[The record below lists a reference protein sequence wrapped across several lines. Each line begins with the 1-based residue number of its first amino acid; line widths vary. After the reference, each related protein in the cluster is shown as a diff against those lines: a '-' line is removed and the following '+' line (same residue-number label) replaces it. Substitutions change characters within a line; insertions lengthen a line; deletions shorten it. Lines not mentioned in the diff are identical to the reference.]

1 MAKMKRNKTSPPAES
16 DLGEAVTLLAE
27 ELKVLRIVI
36 DELREELQWKNQ
48 NRDTD
53 FSLLTSRPIHSCSLD
68 PTSRDF
74 AVNSV
79 SQETVERLRTEL
91 TPGHSQPGKQGELFN

>member
-1 MAKMKRNKTSPPAES
+1 MRRNKTSPS
-16 DLGEAVTLLAE
+16 GEAELMDAVSLLAE

-36 DELREELQWKNQ
+36 DELREELQWRIQ
-48 NRDTD
+48 NHDAD
-53 FSLLTSRPIHSCSLD
+53 SSFLTGRRIHSCSLD

-79 SQETVERLRTEL
+79 SQETVERLRAEL
-91 TPGHSQPGKQGELFN
+91 TSGHSQHGKQGELFH